1 MYARV
6 TTLQGAPD
14 SVDAGLDDVKG
25 NILPALRQVP
35 GSAGMIAMADRAT
48 GKTIGITLWES
59 EEAMTASEE
68 AANTMRGSVAEA
80 GNSQIATLE
89 RFEIALDE
97 RW

>member
-6 TTLQGAPD
+6 TTMNGSAD

-35 GSAGMIAMADRAT
+35 GSAGIMTLTDRTT
-48 GKTIGITLWES
+48 GRTIGITLWES
-59 EEAMTASEE
+59 EAAMRSSEE
-68 AANTMRGSVAEA
+68 AADAMRKGTAEA
-80 GNSQIATLE
+80 GGSQIASVE